1 MRTHF
6 GGINPYLY
14 GAFEKKKRHDHDRRL
29 VQTRPGVLIYSTPPV
44 FFVFSFCFVLFH
56 FFYFSVR
63 FVPLNLSNFADM
75 ISEEQQAS
83 RLGVGPRD
91 NTIPNPIPESK

>member
-29 VQTRPGVLIYSTPPV
+29 VPNSPRCCDILNPSRFFC
-44 FFVFSFCFVLFH
+44 FFVSFCFVLFLLLLRSLCAVKS
-56 FFYFSVR
+56 F
-63 FVPLNLSNFADM
+63 
-75 ISEEQQAS
+75 
-83 RLGVGPRD
+83 
-91 NTIPNPIPESK
+91 

>member
-29 VQTRPGVLIYSTPPV
+29 VPNSPRCCDILNPSR
-44 FFVFSFCFVLFH
+44 FFLFFRFVLFC

-91 NTIPNPIPESK
+91 NTIPNPIPEST